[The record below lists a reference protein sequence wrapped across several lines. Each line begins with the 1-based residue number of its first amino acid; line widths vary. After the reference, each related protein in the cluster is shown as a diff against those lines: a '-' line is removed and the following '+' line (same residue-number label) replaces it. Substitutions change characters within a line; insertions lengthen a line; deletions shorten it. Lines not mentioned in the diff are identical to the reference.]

1 MAKLFLF
8 LFSLAILLISCSETD
23 TIKPTAE
30 LISPADADTF
40 FINDTIQFSAAFS
53 DNEELSQY
61 RLEMKNNFTEIAD
74 SLPAW
79 KFVMVDALTGKQDT
93 ISRELIIP
101 DTIYKSNYYLIT
113 KCVDAEGNEAL
124 ADTARIVIQ

>member
-79 KFVMVDALTGKQDT
+79 KFVMVDALTGKQDN